1 MNKSGLCLPA
11 PKSMVYSLQNETRE
25 VQAKIPAN
33 SVDAQSHSRGSS
45 RGEPLIVMMDAL
57 LRYAKAYQK
66 RYDNP
71 IAEDEVIGVTWIIAL
86 DSVRALLNGDGAV
99 AMEEGYTTDS
109 KCNGALESLY
119 HIARESAGFPKQ

>member
-1 MNKSGLCLPA
+1 MNKCGFSLPA

-33 SVDAQSHSRGSS
+33 SVDAQSHARGSS

-66 RYDNP
+66 RYDETVSNDHALGP
-71 IAEDEVIGVTWIIAL
+71 VWLDAL

-99 AMEEGYTTDS
+99 AMENGYTTDS
-109 KCNGALESLY
+109 KSNGALESLY
-119 HIARESAGFPKQ
+119 HVAIEAAGFPKQ